1 MGIIRRNKNIDKP
14 LIKQIID
21 LIPERLIKKSV
32 RKYRSD
38 KYYRAYKTYDQLVAM
53 LFGQLNK
60 CMTLRDITLGLGV
73 NTKFIEDLELKQNPA
88 KSTMSDGNEQR
99 DWRVYEH
106 IYFSLIKHY
115 CEIFRKTKDYKVIKD
130 LEGKTIKIVD
140 ATTIS
145 VCLNLFSWA
154 KFRTAK
160 GGIKIH
166 TCLDEAKMIP
176 DMINISE
183 AKVHDIKGA
192 ANFVFEKNTIIVE
205 DKAYYDF
212 SLFKARID
220 NDNFFVTRTKDNAV
234 YEVVEELDLP
244 DDIDENILKDEIISF
259 TSDTALE
266 AGLYQVK
273 FRRVTIYKEDENKEI
288 EVLCNNL
295 EWSAATVAEL
305 YKRRW
310 VIEIFFKLIKQ
321 NLQVKTFLGTSEN
334 ACKSQIY
341 VAMIAYFLI
350 ELIRRC
356 ISKVHHTFSQF
367 VTLIRICLLHYHSL
381 KYVVNEI
388 LPVTQKIK
396 QEADK
401 IPRQNQ
407 LSIKMVMN

>member
-1 MGIIRRNKNIDKP
+1 M
-14 LIKQIID
+14 
-21 LIPERLIKKSV
+21 
-32 RKYRSD
+32 
-38 KYYRAYKTYDQLVAM
+38 
-53 LFGQLNK
+53 
-60 CMTLRDITLGLGV
+60 
-73 NTKFIEDLELKQNPA
+73 
-88 KSTMSDGNEQR
+88 
-99 DWRVYEH
+99 
-106 IYFSLIKHY
+106 
-115 CEIFRKTKDYKVIKD
+115 
-130 LEGKTIKIVD
+130 
-140 ATTIS
+140 
-145 VCLNLFSWA
+145 
-154 KFRTAK
+154 
-160 GGIKIH
+160 
-166 TCLDEAKMIP
+166 
-176 DMINISE
+176 
-183 AKVHDIKGA
+183 
-192 ANFVFEKNTIIVE
+192 
-205 DKAYYDF
+205 
-212 SLFKARID
+212 
-220 NDNFFVTRTKDNAV
+220 
-234 YEVVEELDLP
+234 
-244 DDIDENILKDEIISF
+244 
-259 TSDTALE
+259 
-266 AGLYQVK
+266 YQVK

-407 LSIKMVMN
+407 LSIEMVIS